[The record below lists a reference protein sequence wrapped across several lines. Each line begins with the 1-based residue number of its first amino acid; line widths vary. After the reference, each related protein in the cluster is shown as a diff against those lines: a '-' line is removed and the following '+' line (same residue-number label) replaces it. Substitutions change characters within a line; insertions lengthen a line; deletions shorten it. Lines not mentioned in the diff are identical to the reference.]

1 MYPNPSDLKL
11 CAEVTLELRQMLEAR
26 GHHPELPISSMPD
39 LNRKIWGL
47 HKRKL
52 LLIGART
59 SNGKS
64 MFAINLA
71 HDLACQGKRVLFL
84 SLEMPKE
91 KVLERMFCLDAG
103 VNNIDLLTGKYNDDA
118 MIQDKFADF
127 MQKTSSWKLYIS
139 DCIGRDWAWLDE
151 QIFQKMTQK
160 PDAVFIDHIQEVRGG
175 QSSKDSID
183 EYISK
188 MRECAIRNNFALIMC
203 SQVNRI
209 SMSDKDGNKEPQ
221 LHHLKA
227 SGYLEEAADQVILLH
242 WPYHYAKEDTT
253 LDKEEYI
260 LNVAKNRDGMT
271 GYIKMRYQPHYCRVR
286 DWVTEQTPNLPN
298 WTE

>member
-1 MYPNPSDLKL
+1 
-11 CAEVTLELRQMLEAR
+11 
-26 GHHPELPISSMPD
+26 
-39 LNRKIWGL
+39 
-47 HKRKL
+47 
-52 LLIGART
+52 
-59 SNGKS
+59 
-64 MFAINLA
+64 
-71 HDLACQGKRVLFL
+71 
-84 SLEMPKE
+84 
-91 KVLERMFCLDAG
+91 MFCLDAG
-103 VNNIDLLTGKYNDDA
+103 VNNIDLLTGKYNDDK

-127 MQKTSSWKLYIS
+127 SQKSSAWKLYIS
-139 DCIGRDWAWLDE
+139 DCIGRDWKWLDE
-151 QIFQKMTQK
+151 QIFQKMNPP

-209 SMSDKDGNKEPQ
+209 SMNDKDGNKEPQ

-271 GYIKMRYQPHYCRVR
+271 GYIKMRYQPQYCRVR